1 MTKPEIEKILAELEI
16 ICNSQSCKGEKRKYM
31 LISAIGSGVVWQPK
45 PVYACETCLETK
57 EIPYKMA
64 CSYK

>member
-1 MTKPEIEKILAELEI
+1 MTKSQLEKVLQEIEIVCSSKT
-16 ICNSQSCKGEKRKYM
+16 CKGEKRKYM

-57 EIPYKMA
+57 EIPYLTAVGK
-64 CSYK
+64 